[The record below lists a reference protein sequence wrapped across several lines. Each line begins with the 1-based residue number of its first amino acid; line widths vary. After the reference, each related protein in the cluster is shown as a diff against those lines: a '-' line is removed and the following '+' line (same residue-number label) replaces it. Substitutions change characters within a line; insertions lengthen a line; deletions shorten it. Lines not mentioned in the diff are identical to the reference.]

1 MTPIRFFTD
10 EDIYGSVAPRLREFG
25 FEAVSTPE
33 ADRLGKADEAQLEW
47 ATQEG
52 RVLLTFNVAD
62 FARLH
67 DEWLSHSRHHAG
79 IIVSSQRPIGDML
92 RRIFALSSSLGT
104 EEMRDRL
111 EFLSNWQP

>member
-10 EDIYGSVAPRLREFG
+10 EDVYGSVAAKLREKG
-25 FEAVSTPE
+25 FDAVSTPE
-33 ADRLGKADEAQLEW
+33 VDRLGENDEPQLAW
-47 ATQEG
+47 AAQEG

-67 DEWLSHSRHHAG
+67 DDWLNHSRHHAG
-79 IIVSSQRPIGDML
+79 IVVSSQRPIGDLL
-92 RRIFALSSSLGT
+92 RRVVALASVLGA

-111 EFLSNWQP
+111 EYVSKW

>member
-10 EDIYGSVAPRLREFG
+10 EDVYGSVARRLRELG
-25 FEAVSTPE
+25 FEATSTPE
-33 ADRLGKADEAQLEW
+33 ADRLGATDQTQLEW
-47 ATQEG
+47 AVQEG

-67 DEWLSHSRHHAG
+67 GEWMSLPRHHADLV
-79 IIVSSQRPIGDML
+79 VSSQRPVGDLL
-92 RRIFALSSSLGT
+92 RRVMSLASALGA

-111 EFLSNWQP
+111 EYLSNW

>member
-10 EDIYGSVAPRLREFG
+10 EDVYGSVARRLRERG

-33 ADRLGKADEAQLEW
+33 ADRLGETDQAQLEW
-47 ATQEG
+47 AVQEG

-67 DEWLSHSRHHAG
+67 DEWLSHLRHHTG
-79 IIVSSQRPIGDML
+79 IIVSIQRPIGDLL
-92 RRIFALSSSLGT
+92 RRVVALASALGAG
-104 EEMRDRL
+104 EMRDRL
-111 EFLSNWQP
+111 EFLSNW